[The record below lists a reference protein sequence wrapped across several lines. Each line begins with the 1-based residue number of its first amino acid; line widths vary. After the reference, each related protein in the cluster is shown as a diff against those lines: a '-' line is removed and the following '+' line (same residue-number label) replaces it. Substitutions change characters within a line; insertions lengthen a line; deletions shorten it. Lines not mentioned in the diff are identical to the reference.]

1 MTRRRFDSDEDESPI
16 MRDRRLDV
24 RLEVAV
30 YGMCRAFGL
39 ETLNS
44 QVRNGEWKRRYV
56 AELQRRE
63 VAISRDIVQH
73 FSDAELD
80 YVIASLLAI
89 RLAGTEWQRA
99 AGLLGVELNFG
110 PWDWFM
116 FTLSAFDLC
125 GLVMIAVALIL
136 QPFFGAWHLPR
147 YWKKEDW
154 IALRVTKN
162 KEAAISAIK
171 KLKLQLDPKD
181 FDKIDQLQLKGKWAK
196 RIQRIEGFPV

>member
-1 MTRRRFDSDEDESPI
+1 M
-16 MRDRRLDV
+16 
-24 RLEVAV
+24 
-30 YGMCRAFGL
+30 
-39 ETLNS
+39 
-44 QVRNGEWKRRYV
+44 
-56 AELQRRE
+56 
-63 VAISRDIVQH
+63 SRGIVQH
-73 FSDAELD
+73 FNDAELD

-99 AGLLGVELNFG
+99 AGLQDVKLDFG
-110 PWDWFM
+110 PWNWFIWI
-116 FTLSAFDLC
+116 LSAIDLF
-125 GLVMIAVALIL
+125 GLAMLAVGLIL

-181 FDKIDQLQLKGKWAK
+181 FDRIDQLQLKGKWAK